1 VVENLE
7 PRRLIGTE
15 SQGMLVLASNEN
27 NLFLIIEDK
36 EIEEGT

>member
-1 VVENLE
+1 MVENLE
-7 PRRLIGTE
+7 PRRLIGIE

-27 NLFLIIEDK
+27 NLSLIIEDK